1 MEPKEMQEEL
11 KGWLSETVRDFVLTG
26 VDLEGVAKEN
36 GYLVSKDPE
45 RICARY
51 KAHFYT
57 DDNRYDVS
65 TFLRNDGG
73 TYLGCVAQSRKS
85 LAGEIQFRGKDLPDG
100 EFSRE
105 TWDAITRAVV
115 RYETV
120 NIHARPNNDLSEKRM
135 RSGELVR
142 MCSCVAGT
150 NFVRID
156 ECPDEVSERQFI
168 LLTAMPFAKPLRF
181 DEIFALCIERSRHIS
196 QMEGS
201 LVSDIR
207 PMDLLIEILRQA
219 TRLRIHMFVDGED
232 PSEEIEKAKSR
243 IEVCQANDEATLTP
257 RPLV

>member
-1 MEPKEMQEEL
+1 MEPRQMQETL
-11 KGWLSETVRDFVLTG
+11 KGWLSETVKDFVLTG
-26 VDLEGVAKEN
+26 VDLEGEAKEA
-36 GYLVSKDPE
+36 GYLVGKDPE
-45 RICARY
+45 RISERY
-51 KAHFYT
+51 SACFYT
-57 DDNRYDVS
+57 GENRYDIS
-65 TFLRNDGG
+65 AHRRDDGR

-85 LAGEIQFRGKDLPDG
+85 RAGEDWFRGNDLPDG
-100 EFSRE
+100 EFTRE

-120 NIHARPNNDLSEKRM
+120 DIHARPGDDLSEKRG
-135 RSGELVR
+135 RPGDLERICNV
-142 MCSCVAGT
+142 VVGT

-181 DEIFALCIERSRHIS
+181 DEIFALCIERSRRIS
-196 QMEGS
+196 QMGGS

-219 TRLRIHMFVDGED
+219 TRLRIHMFMDEED

-243 IEVCQANDEATLTP
+243 IEVCQANDEASLTP